1 MGPLR
6 GQLTG
11 LRRRRMWLLATR
23 QELRRRYCPAR
34 VGARVSARTD
44 AVGARFAVRMPP
56 ESGGRRVVA
65 LDEALDRV
73 ELVAQTIRRRFW

>member
-11 LRRRRMWLLATR
+11 LRRRRMWLLAPDKSYADAIA
-23 QELRRRYCPAR
+23 QHV
-34 VGARVSARTD
+34 VGARVSARTV